1 MTNNLGNKETMAENI
16 KYYMSL
22 HDVDRKTICTA
33 LGVNYATFSDWVKP
47 CRSVPSYP
55 AL

>member
-33 LGVNYATFSDWVKP
+33 LGVNYATFSDWVH
-47 CRSVPSYP
+47 
-55 AL
+55 A